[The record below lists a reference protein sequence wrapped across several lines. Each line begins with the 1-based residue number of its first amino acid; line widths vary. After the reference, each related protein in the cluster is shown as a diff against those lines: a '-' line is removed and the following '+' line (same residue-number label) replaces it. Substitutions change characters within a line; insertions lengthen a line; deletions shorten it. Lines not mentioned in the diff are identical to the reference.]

1 MTSYSPGGAVEDNAT
16 RPPSGPLPVLKAL
29 TTIDVFEK
37 FLVIVGME
45 ILSPYLCLLS
55 PTDVVGFSSSFPDN
69 SE

>member
-1 MTSYSPGGAVEDNAT
+1 M
-16 RPPSGPLPVLKAL
+16 KAL

-37 FLVIVGME
+37 FLVIVVME
-45 ILSPYLCLLS
+45 ILSLCLCLPS